1 MGDFSDDGLHRGPKA
16 AAQASDTSQL
26 ARDAERAG
34 LISQFPTAPAAC
46 FDVGGL
52 GTRSLPGL
60 PGPGPAAYDAHAY
73 AQGFG
78 KQALSQRPSTEKS
91 WAPLQRDVRE
101 PLRQDAPDA
110 RAASPLADSSGLGV
124 QKLSPKRSAP
134 AYSFATSSR
143 FT

>member
-1 MGDFSDDGLHRGPKA
+1 MGDFGEDGLHRGPKA
-16 AAQASDTSQL
+16 ASQASDKSQL
-26 ARDAERAG
+26 ARDAERAD
-34 LISQFPTAPAAC
+34 LTSQFSTAPAAC
-46 FDVGGL
+46 LDKARL